1 MLIGDTVTHNGRRY
15 VVVGCT
21 PMSVRPF
28 AIQLHDP
35 ATDQRMW
42 VQWPLPEESIERAAL
57 RVVPEEEKRRAD

>member
-35 ATDQRMW
+35 ATDERMW
-42 VQWPLPEESIERAAL
+42 VQWPAPDGIERAAL
-57 RVVPEEEKRRAD
+57 RVVPEEEKKQAE